1 MVGVPVRRS
10 KGKGEGGSGRGGRPM
25 CGVAEG
31 RGGWSRWRPRPG
43 RGRRGLCT
51 ARAGEGWGADKRAW
65 ATVPRFKLIQ
75 TGQIYFKMNSNVY
88 E

>member
-1 MVGVPVRRS
+1 MVGVPVQRS
-10 KGKGEGGSGRGGRPM
+10 KGKGEGGPVGAGDQCVELRR
-25 CGVAEG
+25 EE
-31 RGGWSRWRPRPG
+31 GGWSRWRPRPG